1 MRVESIACVME
12 RIEAAGIDGEAVV
25 TTDADGT
32 LWSGDVGVDVFE
44 ALLESKGVREDAR
57 DALVREAQWASISIE
72 GDVHEVAGRIWQST
86 IAGAYPEDRCYEMMA
101 WAFAGWRLD
110 EALEF
115 ARGVRERRGL
125 RDRLHPEMRTMV
137 GWLRERG
144 VELWVVSASP
154 LFMVQA
160 GVELLGI
167 EADKVIAASPKV
179 RAGRLAPC
187 MAAPIPY
194 GQGKVRGV
202 ERAVG
207 DREVVAAFG
216 DEVFDLEM
224 LARARV
230 PVAVRPK
237 PRLRSRASELPSLV
251 ELGREG

>member
-1 MRVESIACVME
+1 MESIARVME
-12 RIEAAGIDGEAVV
+12 RIEALGMGGVV

-44 ALLESKGVREDAR
+44 ALLESKGVREEAR
-57 DALVREAQWASISIE
+57 DALVSEARWASVSIE
-72 GDVHEVAGRIWQST
+72 GDIHEVARRLWEST

-110 EALEF
+110 EAFDF
-115 ARGVRERRGL
+115 ARRVREQRGL
-125 RDRLHPEMRTMV
+125 RDRIHPEMSVMV
-137 GWLRERG
+137 AWMRKRG
-144 VELWVVSASP
+144 LELWVVSASP

-167 EADKVIAASPKV
+167 EATRVIAASPEV
-179 RAGRLAPC
+179 RAGRLAPR

-202 ERAVG
+202 EGAVG

-216 DEVFDLEM
+216 DEMFDLEM

-237 PRLRSRASELPSLV
+237 PRLRGRAAELPSLV
-251 ELGREG
+251 ELGRDG

>member
-1 MRVESIACVME
+1 MRVESIARVME
-12 RIEAAGIDGEAVV
+12 RIEVAGIHGEAVV

-44 ALLESKGVREDAR
+44 ALLESKGVREEAR
-57 DALVREAQWASISIE
+57 DALVREAHWASISSE
-72 GDVHEVAGRIWQST
+72 GDIHEVAGRLWEST
-86 IAGAYPEDRCYEMMA
+86 IAGGYPEDRCYEMMA
-101 WAFAGWRLD
+101 WAFAGWSVD

-125 RDRLHPEMRTMV
+125 RDRLHAEMSTMV
-137 GWLRERG
+137 RWIRERG

-154 LFMVQA
+154 VFMVQA

-167 EADKVIAASPKV
+167 EADKVIAASPEV
-179 RAGRLAPC
+179 REGRLAPC

-194 GQGKVRGV
+194 GHGKVRGI

-224 LARARV
+224 LTRARV

-237 PRLRSRASELPSLV
+237 PRLRIRAAELPSLV
-251 ELGREG
+251 ELGKD